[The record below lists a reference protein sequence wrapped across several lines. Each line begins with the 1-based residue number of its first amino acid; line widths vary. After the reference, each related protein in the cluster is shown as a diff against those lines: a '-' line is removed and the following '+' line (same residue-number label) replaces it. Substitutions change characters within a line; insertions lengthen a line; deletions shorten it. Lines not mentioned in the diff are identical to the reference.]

1 MLRLLL
7 KLCDVTVSIGIHDT
21 EAAGLLH
28 RNPNHRNGR
37 ICLVLLVERKHLV
50 VVHLINMVAGEDQN
64 IIRIILIDEV
74 NILRNGICRSAVNV
88 QIGICLFAGRQ
99 YIDTAVTSIKA
110 PVLTTCYIGIQ

>member
-1 MLRLLL
+1 
-7 KLCDVTVSIGIHDT
+7 
-21 EAAGLLH
+21 
-28 RNPNHRNGR
+28 
-37 ICLVLLVERKHLV
+37 
-50 VVHLINMVAGEDQN
+50 MVAGEDQN

-110 PVLTTCYIGIQ
+110 PVLATCYIGIQ